1 MNGFVSINAKAG
13 LLLPIAALLL
23 QGCLSTLVT
32 KPISE
37 SSRDTSGTF
46 DGQWA
51 GTIESTAG
59 QQYGPGNWTFTC
71 DDRSGDRFGPIS
83 VKDGKATMPMADK
96 MNETFVNSEG
106 QFRFEVP
113 IDTEATA
120 GGTSDSSINDGA
132 ITLILI
138 GSLSSQT
145 GSFTIGIAQF
155 ANDGCTSAVSY
166 ETVASN

>member
-1 MNGFVSINAKAG
+1 MFTFPSFEDTVTLQSRKLSEEVTMNGFVSINAKAG

-83 VKDGKATMPMADK
+83 VKDL
-96 MNETFVNSEG
+96 S
-106 QFRFEVP
+106 
-113 IDTEATA
+113 
-120 GGTSDSSINDGA
+120 
-132 ITLILI
+132 LIHI
-138 GSLSSQT
+138 
-145 GSFTIGIAQF
+145 
-155 ANDGCTSAVSY
+155 
-166 ETVASN
+166 